1 MSIISSTLNEPTI
14 NTDLRFVVE
23 NEEDAIHIFLY
34 IPDKERYVC
43 LLNINTLDI
52 DSFLSYEIE
61 DTMNSLNREEKES
74 LEEFV
79 LDIEDSDM
87 VITFESIATDEDHRG
102 NKYASALIDYSL
114 NYIKKEY
121 SDCDFF
127 INMNACAFGMD
138 FTMLDQESLVRFYK
152 RKGFETYLDQGGN
165 SLMSI
170 QDISTIKPYINHTKN
185 LITENNPIASP

>member
-1 MSIISSTLNEPTI
+1 MPIISSILKETNSSP
-14 NTDLRFVVE
+14 DFRFVIE
-23 NEEDAIHIFLY
+23 NNEDTISIYLY
-34 IPDKERYVC
+34 IPEKESHVS

-52 DSFLSYEIE
+52 DSFLSYDIE
-61 DTMNSLNREEKES
+61 DTMNSLDDEDKET

-87 VITFESIATDEDHRG
+87 VITFESIATDEKFRG
-102 NKYASALIDYSL
+102 NKYASILIDYSL
-114 NYIKKEY
+114 DYIKEEY

-138 FTMLDQESLVRFYK
+138 STMLDQESLVQFYK
-152 RKGFETYLDQGGN
+152 RKGFETYLNQGGN

-170 QDISTIKPYINHTKN
+170 QDISTIKPYITPT
-185 LITENNPIASP
+185 TESNPSFSP